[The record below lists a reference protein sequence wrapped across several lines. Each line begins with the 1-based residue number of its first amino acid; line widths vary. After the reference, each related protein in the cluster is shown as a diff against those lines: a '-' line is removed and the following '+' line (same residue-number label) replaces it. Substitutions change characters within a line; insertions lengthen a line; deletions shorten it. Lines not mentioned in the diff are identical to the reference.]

1 MGMPKISSL
10 LKYVLPICGCMVLCP
25 IASAQKQV
33 EVDRIIRFDGAF
45 SASQSK
51 FIHEGIRDQDPTA
64 LIWIDVA
71 VQKVLFRAHS
81 GIDRE
86 QLQAAVGVSGLQ
98 ITYLG
103 PPLHEANGQKSLVAG
118 SDAAPTFHSTGDA
131 AADNVRYEMEKRA
144 WIEAHPDLYQQ
155 QQVVPAQE
163 R

>member
-1 MGMPKISSL
+1 MGILKISSL
-10 LKYVLPICGCMVLCP
+10 LKYVLPFCGSMVVCS
-25 IASAQKQV
+25 IASAQKWT
-33 EVDRIIRFDGAF
+33 EVDRIIRFDGSF

-71 VQKVLFRAHS
+71 VQKVLVRAHS
-81 GIDRE
+81 ELDRE
-86 QLQAAVGVSGLQ
+86 QLQAAVGIAGLQ

-103 PPLHEANGQKSLVAG
+103 PPLHEANGQKSLAAG
-118 SDAAPTFHSTGDA
+118 SDAAPTFYSTGDA
-131 AADNVRYEMEKRA
+131 AADNARYEMEKRA

-155 QQVVPAQE
+155 QQLVPAQE